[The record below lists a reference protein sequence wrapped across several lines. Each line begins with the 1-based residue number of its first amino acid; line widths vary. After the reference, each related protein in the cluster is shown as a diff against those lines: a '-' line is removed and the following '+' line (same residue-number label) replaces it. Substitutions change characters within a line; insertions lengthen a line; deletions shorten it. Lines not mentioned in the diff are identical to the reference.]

1 MQAELGNTG
10 RGAGLIG
17 VTCGGTRPG
26 QPCRFERPMH
36 GASGLESPEAQSWT
50 RDWSSEERCRL
61 KTEIWETL
69 NEEQSGEEE
78 VMQEVTTVRQ
88 TAGTNPKWVGPQVEE
103 ELGLALWEWLK
114 VSRTALRT
122 RSLETKKSLLAK
134 RKLLLTLAWGF
145 NQAMRTQE
153 LDESE
158 LRMDRRRG
166 GAARERRKER
176 SVGRALSCRD

>member
-1 MQAELGNTG
+1 
-10 RGAGLIG
+10 
-17 VTCGGTRPG
+17 
-26 QPCRFERPMH
+26 MH

-78 VMQEVTTVRQ
+78 VTQEVTPVRQ

-114 VSRTALRT
+114 A
-122 RSLETKKSLLAK
+122 
-134 RKLLLTLAWGF
+134 
-145 NQAMRTQE
+145 
-153 LDESE
+153 
-158 LRMDRRRG
+158 
-166 GAARERRKER
+166 
-176 SVGRALSCRD
+176 